1 MSYHLYI
8 ANRSDGPF
16 KIPFKENTPYEIME
30 KVSSVIQMGKKCLIP
45 SSIVEY
51 IDKGRLDYHVAKR
64 EIHVIE
70 KKITMPRV
78 GIEPQRKLGIE
89 KPKKDKVVGMVKA
102 EREAE

>member
-1 MSYHLYI
+1 MNYHLYI
-8 ANRSDGPF
+8 VNRSDGPF
-16 KIPFKENTPYEIME
+16 KVPFKENTPYEIME
-30 KVSSVIQMGKKCLIP
+30 KVSAVIPMGKKCLIP

-70 KKITMPRV
+70 KKITVPRV
-78 GIEPQRKLGIE
+78 GIEPQRKLSE
-89 KPKKDKVVGMVKA
+89 SKPKKEKVAGMVKV

>member
-1 MSYHLYI
+1 MNYHLYI
-8 ANRSDGPF
+8 VNRSDGPF
-16 KIPFKENTPYEIME
+16 KVPFKENTPYEIME
-30 KVSSVIQMGKKCLIP
+30 KVSAVIPMGKKCLIP

-70 KKITMPRV
+70 KKITVPRV
-78 GIEPQRKLGIE
+78 GIEPQRKLSE
-89 KPKKDKVVGMVKA
+89 SKPKKEKVAGMVKA

>member
-8 ANRSDGPF
+8 VNRSDGPF
-16 KIPFKENTPYEIME
+16 KVPFKEKTPYEIME
-30 KVSSVIQMGKKCLIP
+30 KVSAVIPMGKKCLIP

-70 KKITMPRV
+70 KKITVPRV
-78 GIEPQRKLGIE
+78 GIEPQRKLSE
-89 KPKKDKVVGMVKA
+89 SKPKKEKVAGMVKA